1 MVSSALMD
9 LRIVLGLALMLVS
22 PAWSQP
28 AASAGPDFQARMSA
42 ASHSYEELDYERA
55 LEQLDAAKAAA
66 RDDRERGR
74 VATFR
79 GLVLADLGRRQE
91 ALTAFKE
98 GLSLLPDASL
108 PVKVSPK
115 VSRDFEEVRRTVQR
129 DLARSPPPPP
139 DAPRAMT
146 DVPSEQPPP
155 PGVVPSA
162 AQAEVHPARSM
173 PVLPLALVGGS
184 VVFGSVGG
192 FFGLKSRSNVNAA
205 RDDAFYSDRSAHLD
219 SARGQALVAN
229 VLLGAAV
236 TAAAGA
242 AVTWFLTD
250 DPPSP
255 RTEVS
260 P

>member
-1 MVSSALMD
+1 MD

-42 ASHSYEELDYERA
+42 AAHAYEELDYERA
-55 LEQLDAAKAAA
+55 LEQLDAAKAVA
-66 RDDRERGR
+66 RDDREWGR

-91 ALTAFKE
+91 ALDAFKE
-98 GLSLLPDASL
+98 GLSLLPDANL

-129 DLARSPPPPP
+129 DLARSPRPPP

-146 DVPSEQPPP
+146 DAPPEQPPP
-155 PGVVPSA
+155 PAFVPSA
-162 AQAEVHPARSM
+162 AQAEVRPTRSL
-173 PVLPLALVGGS
+173 PVLPLALLGGGVVLGGVGGYL
-184 VVFGSVGG
+184 
-192 FFGLKSRSNVNAA
+192 GLQSRSNVNAA
-205 RDDAFYSDRSAHLD
+205 RDDVFYSDRTAHLD
-219 SARGQALVAN
+219 SARGQSLAAN

-242 AVTWFLTD
+242 AVTWLLTD
-250 DPPSP
+250 SPPSP

>member
-1 MVSSALMD
+1 ME

-28 AASAGPDFQARMSA
+28 AASAGPDFQARMSTA
-42 ASHSYEELDYERA
+42 FHAYEELDYEHA
-55 LEQLDAAKAAA
+55 LEQLDAAKAVA
-66 RDDRERGR
+66 RDSREQGR
-74 VATFR
+74 VAIFR

-91 ALTAFKE
+91 ALASFKD

-129 DLARSPPPPP
+129 ELAAGPRPPLDAPHAMPDAQLAR
-139 DAPRAMT
+139 T
-146 DVPSEQPPP
+146 PP
-155 PGVVPSA
+155 PGLAPSGGR
-162 AQAEVHPARSM
+162 AEVGRTRSM
-173 PVLPLALVGGS
+173 PVLPLALLGGG
-184 VVFGSVGG
+184 VVLGG
-192 FFGLKSRSNVNAA
+192 FGGYFGLQSRSNVTAA
-205 RDDAFYSDRSAHLD
+205 RDEVFYSNRTAHLD
-219 SARGQALVAN
+219 SARGQALAAN

-242 AVTWFLTD
+242 AVTWLLMD

-255 RTEVS
+255 RVEVS